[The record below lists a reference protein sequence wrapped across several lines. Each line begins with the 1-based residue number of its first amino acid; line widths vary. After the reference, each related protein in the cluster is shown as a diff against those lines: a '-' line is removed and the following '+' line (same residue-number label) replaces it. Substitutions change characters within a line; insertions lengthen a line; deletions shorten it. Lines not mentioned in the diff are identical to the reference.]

1 MANLLQRLKQQRFRA
16 LNLVKNAFKKK
27 WAQSCV
33 CACVVLCVRGL
44 QYALIALFLSSFAPS
59 LLSPSVLVSLSP
71 ENPAI
76 VCPIQVFTAF
86 VSLTTA
92 DPEWEPIVCEQPLTC
107 QSLGPALH
115 HPQGSLKES
124 LEKSKATFG
133 HLKS

>member
-1 MANLLQRLKQQRFRA
+1 MLSLHF
-16 LNLVKNAFKKK
+16 
-27 WAQSCV
+27 
-33 CACVVLCVRGL
+33 
-44 QYALIALFLSSFAPS
+44 LFLPL

-124 LEKSKATFG
+124 LEKSKATSG
-133 HLKS
+133 HLKSEWLWLCEPHASHPAVLSRPRNHHLHLM